1 MSLTMR
7 FEGIE
12 DCEER
17 EEAIENV
24 VGRRMDDS
32 YHTVAEVH
40 DDKLKPRRK
49 TGFRKRESAHSR
61 NLSSRPHGSEKSQIG
76 LGWKML
82 AGY

>member
-1 MSLTMR
+1 MAMR
-7 FEGIE
+7 FERIE

-32 YHTVAEVH
+32 DHAVVEVH

-61 NLSSRPHGSEKSQIG
+61 NSVARVHTAQRR
-76 LGWKML
+76 
-82 AGY
+82 AR

>member
-1 MSLTMR
+1 MAMHFKR
-7 FEGIE
+7 IE
-12 DCEER
+12 DFEER

-32 YHTVAEVH
+32 DHAVVEVH

-61 NLSSRPHGSEKSQIG
+61 NLPSRPHGSEKSQIG
-76 LGWKML
+76 LG
-82 AGY
+82 